1 MSTQSKWDTLKFH
14 NACISIKMFKIIW
27 ICLESWLLLMNM
39 GCISRGKGFI
49 DQQNMFYF
57 VMEKIAIW
65 RRHRS
70 LFRSRLTN
78 LTIPLTTK
86 TWFSPVPQLMS
97 TSSASPRSLW
107 PKKLS
112 PAKWKTLSRQGG
124 CFVHFK
130 ASIVGQLSYLGRK
143 FIEDTMVRVGL
154 SPGDSVSQK
163 WVSIKTDY
171 SDSVAG
177 KIGTKEVKLLW
188 FLWNY
193 YGFFLKFVL
202 IIICFTPARW

>member
-1 MSTQSKWDTLKFH
+1 
-14 NACISIKMFKIIW
+14 MFKIIW

-70 LFRSRLTN
+70 SLRSRLTN
-78 LTIPLTTK
+78 LTIPLITK

-97 TSSASPRSLW
+97 TSSVSPRSPW
-107 PKKLS
+107 PKKSS

-130 ASIVGQLSYLGRK
+130 ASKHDLFSIQTIVGYQGR
-143 FIEDTMVRVGL
+143 TRVFWEEIYWRHNGPCWPK
-154 SPGDSVSQK
+154 S
-163 WVSIKTDY
+163 
-171 SDSVAG
+171 
-177 KIGTKEVKLLW
+177 
-188 FLWNY
+188 
-193 YGFFLKFVL
+193 
-202 IIICFTPARW
+202 RR